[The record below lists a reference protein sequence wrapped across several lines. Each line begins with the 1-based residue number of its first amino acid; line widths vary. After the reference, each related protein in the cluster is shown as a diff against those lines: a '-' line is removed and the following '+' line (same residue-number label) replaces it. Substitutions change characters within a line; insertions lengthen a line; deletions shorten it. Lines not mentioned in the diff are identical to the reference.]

1 MSKIFAME
9 TLSLTDIPDAYLSN
23 LARRYLPPADLVNLC
38 DSHSNFEFLKL
49 YLPEYLELEGERF
62 MKRGPRDG
70 HFCPEPYFLSPV
82 MNQRVRSIKM
92 SFRWKDQGYGNRKGM
107 LWIELLRGSEIIASS
122 YDDFQALA
130 PHKEETREVVIKDH
144 PVVDKIRKGDVLQF
158 MRNIG
163 GGGGHSLTV
172 EDFKVKLE
180 LIKF

>member
-1 MSKIFAME
+1 
-9 TLSLTDIPDAYLSN
+9 
-23 LARRYLPPADLVNLC
+23 
-38 DSHSNFEFLKL
+38 
-49 YLPEYLELEGERF
+49 
-62 MKRGPRDG
+62 
-70 HFCPEPYFLSPV
+70 
-82 MNQRVRSIKM
+82 M

-158 MRNIG
+158 MRNVG

-172 EDFKVKLE
+172 EDFKVTLE